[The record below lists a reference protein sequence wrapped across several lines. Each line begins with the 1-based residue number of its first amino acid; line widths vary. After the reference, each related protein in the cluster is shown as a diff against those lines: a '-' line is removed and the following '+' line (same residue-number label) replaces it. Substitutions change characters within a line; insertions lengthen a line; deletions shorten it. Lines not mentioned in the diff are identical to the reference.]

1 MARLRRHAEP
11 RLAGWQYGHGR
22 LTGTTA
28 AQANTQRNYA
38 NPRNFERTE
47 NDPANRHQHQAHHE
61 SGDDAVTH
69 HRGDPEGQPRERPVQ
84 GRCVEDGPRS
94 ASPTE
99 VDPEQRSEE
108 GSFENGR
115 RGSIRVKFPGDLND
129 RHENRPDDHH
139 RVDVPARPTSEVHND
154 GHERTLPRATHSP
167 ENSRYARRM
176 ATGVLALLGSGETG
190 PGMTKVH
197 RALLE
202 RAPSPLAVNLNTPY
216 GFQEN
221 VPQMTE
227 KLQEYFRV
235 SLRTELLDGSL
246 PHYESASDE
255 ERQRF
260 RQRIRE
266 AGYVFAGP
274 GSPSYALRQWQPL
287 GVVDDLTDV
296 LAKDGVVCFSS
307 AAALTLGTHTA
318 PIYEIYKVGSEL
330 RWLDGLG
337 LTARLG
343 LSSVVVPH
351 YNNAEGGNY
360 DTSRC
365 YLGERRLRLLEELL
379 EPGTPI
385 LGIDEHTA
393 CLIDFTA
400 GTLNVQGKGQVHWRL
415 DGSED
420 TIGRGETIPLTQ
432 LGASSTPLPPV
443 EDLSPVDD
451 AIDASEVVALRRTRD
466 DLVAL
471 LDELR
476 ARAREG
482 KDFATADRIRDA
494 LVLAGQD
501 VRDSALKS

>member
-1 MARLRRHAEP
+1 MA
-11 RLAGWQYGHGR
+11 
-22 LTGTTA
+22 
-28 AQANTQRNYA
+28 
-38 NPRNFERTE
+38 F
-47 NDPANRHQHQAHHE
+47 
-61 SGDDAVTH
+61 
-69 HRGDPEGQPRERPVQ
+69 
-84 GRCVEDGPRS
+84 
-94 ASPTE
+94 
-99 VDPEQRSEE
+99 
-108 GSFENGR
+108 
-115 RGSIRVKFPGDLND
+115 
-129 RHENRPDDHH
+129 
-139 RVDVPARPTSEVHND
+139 
-154 GHERTLPRATHSP
+154 
-167 ENSRYARRM
+167 
-176 ATGVLALLGSGETG
+176 GVLALLGSGETG

-202 RAPSPLAVNLNTPY
+202 RAPSDLAVNLNTPY

-235 SLRTELLDGSL
+235 SLRTELRDGAL
-246 PHYESASDE
+246 AHFESASDE
-255 ERQRF
+255 DRQRF
-260 RQRIRE
+260 RHLVRE

-287 GVVDDLTDV
+287 GVVDDLLSV

-318 PIYEIYKVGSEL
+318 PIYEIYKVGSDL
-330 RWLDGLG
+330 RWLEGLG

-343 LSSVVVPH
+343 LSCVVVPH

-365 YLGERRLRLLEELL
+365 YLGERRLRLLEEHL

-385 LGIDEHTA
+385 LGVDEHTA
-393 CLIDFTA
+393 CVIDWRE
-400 GTLNVQGKGQVHWRL
+400 GTLSVSGKGQVHWRR
-415 DGSED
+415 DGGDNVFSS
-420 TIGRGETIPLTQ
+420 GEVVPLSQ
-432 LGASSTPLPPV
+432 LGARTTPLPEVADLAPV
-443 EDLSPVDD
+443 APSVD
-451 AIDASEVVALRRTRD
+451 AAEVTQLRQSRD

-476 ARAREG
+476 RHARES

-494 LVLAGQD
+494 LVKSGVD